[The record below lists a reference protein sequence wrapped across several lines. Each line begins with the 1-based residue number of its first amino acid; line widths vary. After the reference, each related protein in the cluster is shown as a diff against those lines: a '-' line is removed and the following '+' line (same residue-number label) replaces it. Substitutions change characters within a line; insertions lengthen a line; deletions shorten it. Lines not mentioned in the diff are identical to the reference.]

1 LQTLFA
7 HAAQLAVFFVLGFVH
22 IDVHV
27 LAVETCNDLWYPG
40 DDTVSFEERILFNE
54 VFLLDGDVIIEA
66 RL

>member
-1 LQTLFA
+1 
-7 HAAQLAVFFVLGFVH
+7 
-22 IDVHV
+22 

-66 RL
+66 RLEVKVAEFFVAEAQDLLVE